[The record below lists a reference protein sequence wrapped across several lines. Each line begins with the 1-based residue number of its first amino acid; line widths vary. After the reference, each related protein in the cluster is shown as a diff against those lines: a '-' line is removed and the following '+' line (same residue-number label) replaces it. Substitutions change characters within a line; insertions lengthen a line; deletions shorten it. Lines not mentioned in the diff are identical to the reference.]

1 MNEETSESVAPPL
14 FPLSFWRR
22 FLYGAFVVII
32 PFVNFSFEEVLRPDW
47 QSGEFSDHIAL
58 FLSPQ
63 ASVFFLVLLA
73 YSVISYILFLWDE
86 TRYGEKFIIRFGVYT
101 GVILALQYSVLSF
114 MVFSTTTFSG
124 LVLIVACVLPF
135 LIKGIYAWFT
145 KSWSTRL
152 FWGIF
157 TGVSVVALIVS
168 GILMKNIVGPFFLL
182 IFMLCASAPF
192 WSFFIAGQA
201 ALWLFK
207 YHESKY
213 TLLRGLGGVAW
224 ISAYIFAM
232 RFNILKMYELYAAL
246 PPQPPDCYI
255 ATAAA
260 QGHPHIVRSQTVHL
274 SNGKRMQVNTQLQ
287 RLKCVELALMAATP
301 KLHRLIRMAYDV
313 VGRRLAAYLKNPLL
327 ADVAYLLL
335 LPVEWLSFLVLKP
348 LIPEIEALSKKIYRS

>member
-1 MNEETSESVAPPL
+1 MNEETSEPVAPPL

-22 FLYGAFVVII
+22 FLYGAFVVIAL
-32 PFVNFSFEEVLRPDW
+32 FVDFSFEEFLRPDW
-47 QSGEFSDHIAL
+47 QSGKFSDQIAL

-63 ASVFFLVLLA
+63 ASVFFLILLA

-86 TRYGEKFIIRFGVYT
+86 IRYGEKFIIRFGIYT
-101 GVILALQYSVLSF
+101 GVILALQYSILSF

-124 LVLIVACVLPF
+124 LVLIVACALPF
-135 LIKGIYAWFT
+135 LIKGIYVWFT
-145 KSWSTRL
+145 KNWSTRL

-157 TGVSVVALIVS
+157 TGVSVVSLIAS
-168 GILMKNIVGPFFLL
+168 GVLMKNILGPFFLL

-207 YHESKY
+207 YYESKY

-260 QGHPHIVRSQTVHL
+260 KGHPRVVGSRTIAQP
-274 SNGKRMQVNTQLQ
+274 NGIQMRVNSQLQ
-287 RLKCVELALMAATP
+287 RLKCVELAILAVFP
-301 KLHRLIRMAYDV
+301 KVHRLIRGVYDV
-313 VGRRLAAYLKNPLL
+313 LGKKLVTYIQNPIL
-327 ADVAYLLL
+327 ADVAYLFLV
-335 LPVEWLSFLVLKP
+335 PVEWISFLILK
-348 LIPEIEALSKKIYRS
+348 IFVPEIQDVAKKIYRS